1 LIQLAKEP
9 LAQFLLIGVAIYAV
23 YGFLGTPDDSANERT
38 VTVTAG
44 EIQAMADQWLKLWS
58 RPPTDEELSGVIRDH
73 VRVLI
78 LSKEAVAM
86 GLDDG
91 DVVIQRR
98 LAQKLQYLADSLITP
113 EEPAEQEM
121 KAWYAANSERFKAP
135 DLYTITHVFFD
146 PDKRDVKALEDAEAL
161 REQLNALDTDP
172 DNIAQLG
179 DRFMLQNYY
188 PQRSVVELSKLFGRG
203 FVDKVIELEPGRW
216 FGPVLSG
223 YGVHVVRMDNHWTA
237 PEPEFALIEQQVR
250 QDIMATRAKELSDL
264 FIENLVARYEIVVE
278 ETEVPITVA
287 GETASQ

>member
-1 LIQLAKEP
+1 MQLTKEP

-44 EIQAMADQWLKLWS
+44 ELQAMADQWLKLWN
-58 RPPTDEELSGVIRDH
+58 RPPTDQELSGVIRDH

-78 LSKEAVAM
+78 LSKEAIAM

-113 EEPAEQEM
+113 KEPTEKEM
-121 KAWYAANSERFKAP
+121 TEWYAANSEKFKAP

-161 REQLNALDTDP
+161 RERLN
-172 DNIAQLG
+172 N
-179 DRFMLQNYY
+179 
-188 PQRSVVELSKLFGRG
+188 
-203 FVDKVIELEPGRW
+203 
-216 FGPVLSG
+216 
-223 YGVHVVRMDNHWTA
+223 
-237 PEPEFALIEQQVR
+237 
-250 QDIMATRAKELSDL
+250 AK
-264 FIENLVARYEIVVE
+264 
-278 ETEVPITVA
+278 
-287 GETASQ
+287 